1 MNGQRRPDVDFEPAP
16 ARPPGAPRPPP
27 SEAGSFDPNAPD
39 PNEVKAYLRRLL
51 LSIAI
56 GALVMIGATI
66 YAWRTYGARLDERPP
81 LPSGTPP
88 LGTAPATTR

>member
-1 MNGQRRPDVDFEPAP
+1 MAGPAQQNGP
-16 ARPPGAPRPPP
+16 
-27 SEAGSFDPNAPD
+27 DPNQPD

-51 LSIAI
+51 LTIAI

-66 YAWRTYGARLDERPP
+66 YAWRTYGARLDDRPP